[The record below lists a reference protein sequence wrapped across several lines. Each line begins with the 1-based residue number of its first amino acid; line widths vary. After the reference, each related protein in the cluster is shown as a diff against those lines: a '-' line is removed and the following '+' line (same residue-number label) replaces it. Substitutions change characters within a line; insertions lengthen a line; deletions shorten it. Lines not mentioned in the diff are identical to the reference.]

1 MELGADRAHPGN
13 PVRRQLPGEQLS
25 RPLLQRI
32 CFKPGPWC
40 SARRNLG
47 TADDHHKQLVRADR
61 AMTQAVHDVG
71 RARRGD
77 AQAEQPPRKRGTGA
91 SRRAE
96 SSITIEL
103 A

>member
-1 MELGADRAHPGN
+1 MA
-13 PVRRQLPGEQLS
+13 
-25 RPLLQRI
+25 
-32 CFKPGPWC
+32 
-40 SARRNLG
+40 
-47 TADDHHKQLVRADR
+47 
-61 AMTQAVHDVG
+61 QAVHDVG
-71 RARRGD
+71 RERRGD

>member
-1 MELGADRAHPGN
+1 MA
-13 PVRRQLPGEQLS
+13 
-25 RPLLQRI
+25 
-32 CFKPGPWC
+32 
-40 SARRNLG
+40 
-47 TADDHHKQLVRADR
+47 
-61 AMTQAVHDVG
+61 QAVHDVG
-71 RARRGD
+71 REGRGD